1 MRTAALIV
9 AVLAVAMPAAGS
21 DEMRLERLFRD
32 PTKEFRLLQIIHG
45 FDHMGQDRDSIGARL
60 DRLIEVGCGGI
71 VTNVGWKN
79 YLRDEAQWRIFG
91 VGIEEAKKRGLRIW
105 LYDEDGYPSG
115 AAGDLVL
122 EGHPE
127 LQSMGLV
134 CVSAEARDGESVSI
148 ALPEGAGRWV
158 HATALPVR
166 DGKPRLQGA
175 KPIAVPGGERIEWR
189 ARTGD
194 FLVCAFAQQLMFKDT
209 HPDANVYKSR
219 PYVNLL
225 VRQATERFI
234 GLTHREYARRLP
246 KGTSVEAVFTDE
258 PSLTVAYHRPDQTG
272 KRLAALP
279 WEPGL
284 PEAFRKARGRD
295 LLPMLPALFFD
306 FGIESRKARCEFWDF
321 IADRVAQAFFMP
333 IRNWCRRNRTK
344 ASGHILCEERLYWH
358 VWFEGDLYR
367 QMRHFDLPGIDI
379 LSSKPENLMAGDG
392 FLTPKFVS
400 SAAHHYGRKNVMSET
415 SDYIERTRGG
425 SATLEEMMGTAGLQY
440 ALGVNIIT
448 SYYPWS
454 AYSRDSDVAWQR
466 GEKPAQV
473 SYRAYN
479 DYVGRLGVML
489 DRGKHVC
496 DVALFYPITT
506 IQAHFAPTNA
516 PMWELKA
523 QHPVIQHVEQSFR
536 DLARALLQNQA
547 DFDIVDDQALQR
559 AEIKRGVL
567 AVANER
573 YRALVLPPM
582 LVIKEQTLQRIL
594 EFQRSGGH
602 VIALEQLS
610 SEAAERGK
618 DADLKRAATTLKR
631 AGGVIAPD
639 IAQLIAAIR
648 QCVQPDVL
656 LDPATPSVLV
666 NHRREQR
673 RDIYFLT
680 NTSASPVRFS
690 ATLRAQGRASFW
702 RPLTGSVEPAGE
714 SGGSINISLGP
725 CEAVF
730 IVIET

>member
-1 MRTAALIV
+1 MRRAALIV
-9 AVLAVAMPAAGS
+9 AALAVATPAAGRE
-21 DEMRLERLFRD
+21 EMRLERLFRD
-32 PTKEFRLLQIIHG
+32 PTKEFRLLQIVHG
-45 FDHMGQDRDSIGARL
+45 FDHMGQDRDSIGRVL
-60 DRLIEVGCGGI
+60 DRLAEAGCGGI
-71 VTNVGWKN
+71 VTNVGWTN
-79 YLRDEAQWRIFG
+79 YLRDEKQWGIFRL
-91 VGIEEAKKRGLRIW
+91 GIEEAKKRGLRIW

-127 LQSMGLV
+127 WRSIGLV
-134 CVSAEARDGESVSI
+134 CVTGSAREGESVSI
-148 ALPEGAGRWV
+148 ALPEGASRWAY
-158 HATALPVR
+158 ATALPVR
-166 DGKPRLQGA
+166 DGKPGLRGA
-175 KPIAVPGGERIEWR
+175 APIAVRDGERIEWR
-189 ARTGD
+189 AGRAD

-234 GLTHREYARRLP
+234 ELTHREYARRLP
-246 KGTSVEAVFTDE
+246 KGTNVEAVFTDE

-279 WEPGL
+279 WEPEL
-284 PEAFRKARGRD
+284 PDAFRKATSRD
-295 LLPMLPALFFD
+295 LLPLLPAVFLD

-321 IADRVAQAFFMP
+321 IADRVAQAFFAP
-333 IRNWCRRNRTK
+333 IQNWCRRNRTK

-379 LSSKPENLMAGDG
+379 LSSKPENLMGGDG

-415 SDYIERTRGG
+415 SDHVERTRGG

-454 AYSRDSDVAWQR
+454 AYSHDSDAAWLR

-479 DYVGRLGVML
+479 DYVGRLAVML

-506 IQAHFAPTNA
+506 IQAHFAPSNA
-516 PMWELKA
+516 QYWEADK

-536 DLARALLQNQA
+536 DLARTLLQNQI
-547 DFDIVDDQALQR
+547 DVDIVDDQAIRR
-559 AEIKRGVL
+559 AEIKGSTIAL
-567 AVANER
+567 AGER

-582 LVIKEQTLQRIL
+582 QVIKEATLQRIL
-594 EFQRSGGH
+594 EFQRSGGL
-602 VIALEQLS
+602 VIALDQLPI
-610 SEAAERGK
+610 EAAERGE
-618 DADLKRAATTLKR
+618 DVNARRAATALKR
-631 AGGVIAPD
+631 SGATIAAD
-639 IAQLIAAIR
+639 IAQLIAAIGQR
-648 QCVQPDVL
+648 VQPDVL
-656 LDPATPSVLV
+656 LDPATPSLLV
-666 NHRREQR
+666 NHRRER
-673 RDIYFLT
+673 GRDIYFLT

-690 ATLRAQGRASFW
+690 ATLRAKGRASLW

-714 SGGSINISLGP
+714 SGSPVKISLGP
-725 CEAVF
+725 YEGVF